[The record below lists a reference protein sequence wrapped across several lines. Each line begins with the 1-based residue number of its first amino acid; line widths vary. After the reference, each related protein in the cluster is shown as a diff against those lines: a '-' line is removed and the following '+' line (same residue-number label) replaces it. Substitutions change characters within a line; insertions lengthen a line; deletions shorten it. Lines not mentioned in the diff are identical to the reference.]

1 MTYLSQGSLTAAD
14 TTAYLKWRN
23 ANALYRHFA
32 TKDAL
37 VEEWLRIVAA
47 DYTAAFD
54 QLEAAHPD
62 APRAQILGVAR
73 FIADGLPEIS
83 HRGCP
88 FINSI
93 AELPDRAHPARQ
105 LIEAH
110 KAGQARRL
118 TVLCAQAGLPAPD
131 EAAAEITFA
140 LEGAQVSA
148 QNGSI
153 EHVGE
158 RLMRIVEAALDR
170 HSALKPAPQRIGPR
184 CDPGVLKRSDG
195 EGPRSVLCHRAKRS
209 WRNRLPGDGVRA
221 EPCHWRPGRQ
231 SRCRPAMGCHPAGR
245 AP

>member
-1 MTYLSQGSLTAAD
+1 MVSTERAGRQSRVAKLPPRERILDAAEELFSREGIKAVGVQAIAD
-14 TTAYLKWRN
+14 RAETTKM
-23 ANALYRHFA
+23 ALYRHFA

-54 QLEAAHPD
+54 RLETAHPD
-62 APRAQILGVAR
+62 DPRAQILGMAR
-73 FIADGLPEIS
+73 FIADGLPAIS

-93 AELPDRAHPARQ
+93 AELPDRDHPARQ

-118 TVLCAQAGLPAPD
+118 TDQCARARLADPD
-131 EAAAEITFA
+131 EAAAEITFL

-153 EHVGE
+153 DHAGE
-158 RLMRIVEAALDR
+158 RLMRIVEAVLDR
-170 HSALKPAPQRIGPR
+170 RSAADSAP
-184 CDPGVLKRSDG
+184 
-195 EGPRSVLCHRAKRS
+195 
-209 WRNRLPGDGVRA
+209 
-221 EPCHWRPGRQ
+221 
-231 SRCRPAMGCHPAGR
+231 
-245 AP
+245 